1 MVWCLG
7 LCVFT
12 AMGLGSIPGW
22 GIKIPQATYHVWK
35 KEKRAP
41 RDSWDQKVPLVYI
54 SPSSVVPLPK
64 GTGAKEVLWEE
75 K

>member
-1 MVWCLG
+1 MFSLPWAWVQSLVG
-7 LCVFT
+7 ELRSHKPHSMT
-12 AMGLGSIPGW
+12 EL
-22 GIKIPQATYHVWK
+22 K
-35 KEKRAP
+35 KKKKRTSAP

-54 SPSSVVPLPK
+54 SPSLVVSLPK

>member
-1 MVWCLG
+1 
-7 LCVFT
+7 
-12 AMGLGSIPGW
+12 MGLGSIPGW
-22 GIKIPQATYHVWK
+22 GIKIPQATQHDFIK
-35 KEKRAP
+35 KKKKRTSAP

-54 SPSSVVPLPK
+54 SPSLVVPLPK